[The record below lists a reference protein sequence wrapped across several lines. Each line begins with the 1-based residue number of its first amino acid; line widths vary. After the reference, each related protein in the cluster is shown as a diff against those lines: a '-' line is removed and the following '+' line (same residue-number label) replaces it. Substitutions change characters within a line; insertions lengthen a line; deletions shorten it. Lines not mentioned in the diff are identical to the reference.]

1 MRFAGQARQRP
12 KASFLMLVSCT
23 ASSLSSGEVTL
34 SGQRPPLDFSVYLSR
49 YTQHSRDLL
58 LRWLDRFSA
67 MEFTRH
73 REAGKSPESYQ
84 DEIGKVYGALLRM
97 ALEPVPEKK
106 PVSDKFSLRNAENP
120 APELPS
126 AWLDIICNEL
136 FDLNRFGDSV
146 ITSCAEAIVK
156 CHGLKRGFDNFASPM
171 FFRGEHRF
179 GWPLL
184 PKFARSRNVEIK
196 DVKKITDEE
205 IQSMED
211 FQKRVSSC
219 AKLKKVIFG
228 ESDSLAPANAA
239 WWPIKQHY
247 DETEGTRMLDL
258 TTSLFCALYFGCAD
272 WDGAVDE
279 TVDGRLYFFSQQPG
293 RDDNPNPTRIN
304 GVLMNGEDQRQD
316 GWKDYFTIEDGDDL
330 PRFRIAQTPNDRV
343 VSQDGYFIWQPDF
356 AKPVVPF
363 GQNYSFRIHRE
374 AKRDI
379 LAELAAAGYT
389 RKRILGDY
397 RWLDR
402 HGSR

>member
-1 MRFAGQARQRP
+1 
-12 KASFLMLVSCT
+12 MLVSCT

-34 SGQRPPLDFSVYLSR
+34 SGQRPPHDFSVYRLR

-58 LRWLDRFSA
+58 LRWLDRFRD

-73 REAGKSPESYQ
+73 REAGKSHESYQ
-84 DEIGKVYGALLRM
+84 DEIGKAYSFLRRM
-97 ALEPVPEKK
+97 ALEPVPEKASLTDDES
-106 PVSDKFSLRNAENP
+106 PV
-120 APELPS
+120 PEIPS
-126 AWLDIICNEL
+126 GWLDIIQHQI
-136 FDLNRFGDSV
+136 FDLNRFGTNV
-146 ITSCAEAIVK
+146 ITSCAEALVK
-156 CHGLKRGFDNFASPM
+156 CHGLKRGFDNFNTPM

-179 GWPLL
+179 GWRLL
-184 PKFARSRNVEIK
+184 PKFARTRDVKPN

-211 FQKRVSSC
+211 FQNRVLSC
-219 AKLKKVIFG
+219 PDLKKEIFG
-228 ESDSLAPANAA
+228 ERNLLPPSDSA
-239 WWPIKQHY
+239 WWSIKQHY
-247 DETEGTRMLDL
+247 DETDGTRMLDL

-304 GVLMNGEDQRQD
+304 GVLVNGEDQRQD
-316 GWKDYFTIEDGDDL
+316 GWRDYFTIEDGHNV
-330 PRFRIAQTPNDRV
+330 PRFRISQTPNDRV

-356 AKPVVPF
+356 TKPVAPR

-374 AKRDI
+374 AKKDI